1 MSATTPLDRHSD
13 ERGHLVTVT
22 AGTDV
27 PFDIRRVF
35 WIYGNASGAPRA
47 GHASRLTTEFL
58 VCVAGACRARLDGPM
73 GVVDVVLD
81 RPDASLLVPPL
92 TWIDLLDFT
101 PDCVLLVLAD
111 TPYRPDAS
119 ITSRLDF
126 EAVRAG

>member
-1 MSATTPLDRHSD
+1 MSPATPLVRHSD
-13 ERGHLVTVT
+13 ERGHLVSVS
-22 AGTDV
+22 GGLEV

-35 WIYGNASGAPRA
+35 WIYGTSADLPRA

-58 VCVAGACRARLDGPM
+58 VCVAGACRVRLDGPM
-73 GVVDVVLD
+73 GLVDVVLD

-92 TWIDLLDFT
+92 TWIDLLEFT

-111 TPYRPDAS
+111 TEYRPDAS
-119 ITSRLDF
+119 LTSRTDF